1 MQADWQKSF
10 EVGQKL
16 RARILY
22 VDAASKRVCLTLLP
36 RLVIGQSA
44 PGLPKGNT
52 LFQARLL
59 IQSIIKAEILCDSPP
74 LERGCSLENWLST
87 ADPHLHRQETSLLN
101 ACRKLLSGE
110 LILA

>member
-10 EVGQKL
+10 EAGQKL

-36 RLVIGQSA
+36 CLVSGQSA

-59 IQSIIKAEILCDSPP
+59 VQSIIKAEIFHVIPHP
-74 LERGCSLENWLST
+74 LKGAIHSRTGC
-87 ADPHLHRQETSLLN
+87 PR
-101 ACRKLLSGE
+101 
-110 LILA
+110 LILTYMVKKPAC

>member
-10 EVGQKL
+10 EAGQKL

-22 VDAASKRVCLTLLP
+22 VDAAAKRVCLTLLP
-36 RLVIGQSA
+36 RLVSGQSA

-59 IQSIIKAEILCDSPP
+59 IQSNIKAGIFYVNSHP
-74 LERGCSLENWLST
+74 LKGAVHLRTGC
-87 ADPHLHRQETSLLN
+87 PR
-101 ACRKLLSGE
+101 
-110 LILA
+110 LILTCMVKKPACCTHAGSCCQES